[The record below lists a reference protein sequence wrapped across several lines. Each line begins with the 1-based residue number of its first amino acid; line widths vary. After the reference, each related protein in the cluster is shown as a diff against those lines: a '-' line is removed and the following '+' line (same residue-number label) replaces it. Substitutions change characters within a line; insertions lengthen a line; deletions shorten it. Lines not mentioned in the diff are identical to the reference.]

1 MNNQAECPICKLKD
15 CTIMGVSGEADRYF
29 ISCSHCGEFQI
40 SDIMKQGLLDLSK
53 YGPDYLLS
61 GAIRNLYEKGQK
73 IELFHEEDFKKILD
87 SVKIPKDPFEKM
99 DLLIKYIY
107 NKMEYMGAGVEMKAS
122 LDFPLLYAEN
132 YHEFLFIINKAREL
146 EYIESDENKRG
157 YRLALRG
164 WERLQELLRKEVKSN
179 QAFVA
184 MWFDKELD
192 VAWEKGF
199 KSALIETGY
208 TPLRIDK
215 EEHNEKICDKIIA
228 GIRESGLLV
237 ADFTGQRGGVYFEAG
252 FAKGLGI
259 PVIWTCRKDNSE
271 NLHFDTRQYNHIIW
285 EKPED
290 LKEQLINRIRATSL
304 KTH

>member
-1 MNNQAECPICKLKD
+1 MHNQAECPICKLKN
-15 CTIMGVSGEADRYF
+15 CTMMAVDSEADRYF
-29 ISCSHCGEFQI
+29 FSCNHCGKFQT
-40 SDIMKQGLLDLSK
+40 SDIIKQGLVDLSK
-53 YGPDYLLS
+53 YGPHYLLS
-61 GAIRNLYEKGQK
+61 GAIRNLYEKGEK
-73 IELFHEEDFKKILD
+73 INLFNEEDLKKIID

-107 NKMEYMGAGVEMKAS
+107 NKMEYMGAGVEMEAS
-122 LDFPLLYAEN
+122 LDYPLLYAEN

-146 EYIESDENKRG
+146 EYIEPDESTKG

-164 WERLQELLRKEVKSN
+164 WERLEELLQKEIKSR

-184 MWFDKELD
+184 MWFDKTLD
-192 VAWEKGF
+192 DAWKKGF
-199 KSALIETGY
+199 KPALEETGY
-208 TPLRIDK
+208 TPLRIDLK
-215 EEHNEKICDKIIA
+215 EHNEKICDIIVA

-259 PVIWTCRKDNSE
+259 PVIWTCRKDDKR

-290 LKEQLINRIRATSL
+290 LKKQLINRIRATLL
-304 KTH
+304 KVH

>member
-1 MNNQAECPICKLKD
+1 MDNLDKCPICKFGD
-15 CTIMGVSGEADRYF
+15 CTIEQATDGRLILFVSCKR
-29 ISCSHCGEFQI
+29 CGEFQI
-40 SDIMKQGLLDLSK
+40 SFICFKSDLKQ
-53 YGPDYLLS
+53 YGEKHLLS
-61 GAIRNLYEKGQK
+61 GAIRNLYEKGEM
-73 IELFHEEDFKKILD
+73 ISISFGEDFKKILD
-87 SVKIPKDPFEKM
+87 STNEPKNPFEKM

-107 NKMEYMGAGVEMKAS
+107 DKMEYMGAGVEMNS
-122 LDFPLLYAEN
+122 NLDYPLLYAKN
-132 YHEFLFIINKAREL
+132 SQEFLFVVKKASEL
-146 EYIESDENKRG
+146 RYIEPDESKQG
-157 YRLALRG
+157 YRLALGG
-164 WERLQELLRKEVKSN
+164 WERLQELLQKEVKSR

-199 KSALIETGY
+199 KPALIETGY

-215 EEHNEKICDKIIA
+215 EEHNEKICDEIIA

-290 LKEQLINRIRATSL
+290 LKEQLINRIRATL
-304 KTH
+304 PRNIK